1 MEVIVKSVKVE
12 WNGEIKGVDC
22 VLSTAMKACGNNAT
36 SKEAKNIAECI
47 GSLSKEL
54 VGLSHICKSY
64 AEANTYMG
72 YVVDVHIKDRGV
84 VWEISKATTPSPSIP
99 LRLVAIT
106 PSMQSICVGGG
117 GVRFDNLITLTHHTL
132 SGVRVPDRRCFDVC
146 DFTND
151 HKRILVNVD
160 KCSISL

>member
-54 VGLSHICKSY
+54 VGLSHMCKSY
-64 AEANTYMG
+64 AKWSTYIG
-72 YVVDVHIKDRGV
+72 YVVDVHIKDSGV
-84 VWEISKATTPSPSIP
+84 VWEISKATTPSPSTL
-99 LRLVAIT
+99 LRPVAIT
-106 PSMQSICVGGG
+106 PSMLSVAVLYLYKLGKELMFGCAYSSA
-117 GVRFDNLITLTHHTL
+117 LLT
-132 SGVRVPDRRCFDVC
+132 
-146 DFTND
+146 
-151 HKRILVNVD
+151 
-160 KCSISL
+160 